1 MDQYKLL
8 ISCKTPPAY
17 ARLAFTDKDIR
28 ESSQIGVSE
37 TLLKNLLEAI
47 GDVIGEWNENDITSR
62 IDPDEDALIGT
73 GALQAL
79 ERAADAVRQ
88 EMEERQ

>member
-1 MDQYKLL
+1 MN
-8 ISCKTPPAY
+8 
-17 ARLAFTDKDIR
+17 
-28 ESSQIGVSE
+28 ES
-37 TLLKNLLEAI
+37 LLKDLIDAI
-47 GDVIGEWNENDITSR
+47 DQVIDEWNENDITSR

>member
-1 MDQYKLL
+1 MN
-8 ISCKTPPAY
+8 
-17 ARLAFTDKDIR
+17 
-28 ESSQIGVSE
+28 ES
-37 TLLKNLLEAI
+37 LLKDLIDAIDQVI
-47 GDVIGEWNENDITSR
+47 GDWNENDITSR